1 MQYNLKM
8 PGAISLWK
16 ESWAL
21 YKERFSPLLKIS
33 ALIFGLSILTELVF
47 PVEMKGDV
55 QVFSWPYWVATMA
68 VAIVA
73 ILCSIAMV
81 YVIKDNAPVKDSLQK
96 STKIFWPYFFS
107 SIIAGLIMGIG
118 FVLLIVPGIIF
129 SAWYGFI
136 GLVVV
141 IENIRYLKALKR
153 SKDYVK
159 GHTLEVVLR
168 WIFIMFIL
176 FLLLIPTFILN
187 KNNTMASNIYADIVL
202 LFYVPIIQIYTYLMY
217 LHLKEIK
224 NTQENMQPSG
234 V

>member
-107 SIIAGLIMGIG
+107 S
-118 FVLLIVPGIIF
+118 
-129 SAWYGFI
+129 WYGFI

>member
-55 QVFSWPYWVATMA
+55 QVFS
-68 VAIVA
+68 
-73 ILCSIAMV
+73 
-81 YVIKDNAPVKDSLQK
+81 
-96 STKIFWPYFFS
+96 WPYFFS